1 MAARLLSRSKT
12 LSVARLFHPS
22 SSLIDT
28 GTPSSFSQCLRVP
41 PPFIRPLCDS
51 RSTVPVLDSA
61 GAIPRN
67 ALVDCR
73 KVLLFLCTPPPPVW
87 APDLVILVYE
97 QISQSHPIKL
107 VHAGTQ
113 GLPRWISG
121 MAHGGTVTHLSNNIT
136 SQLCNS
142 TEKNTTCNGKE
153 GDCSKV
159 IAFSPL
165 EGSHLKERKSGLGNE
180 SSKIKRMELS
190 QKITYAL
197 IPALLLMSKSTVTTS
212 LLIFSIYWQI
222 YGFFKEIFLDYV
234 HQEVTRKWISIYFKL
249 LLLILAKE
257 TILDFDMV

>member
-73 KVLLFLCTPPPPVW
+73 K
-87 APDLVILVYE
+87 ILVYE

>member
-153 GDCSKV
+153 GDCSK
-159 IAFSPL
+159 
-165 EGSHLKERKSGLGNE
+165 
-180 SSKIKRMELS
+180 
-190 QKITYAL
+190 
-197 IPALLLMSKSTVTTS
+197 
-212 LLIFSIYWQI
+212 I